1 MKNFTVQFFMPAMI
15 AALTTVIA
23 TSFTSYLLARP
34 WCIQMEQDDGQRILY
49 GQTNCVEPTSDWQ
62 HRPAVHGASI
72 NLEAV
77 NRYQ

>member
-15 AALTTVIA
+15 AALTTIIA

-34 WCIQMEQDDGQRILY
+34 WCIQVEPGDEQRILY
-49 GQTNCVEPTSDWQ
+49 GQTNCVDRNSAWH
-62 HRPAVHGASI
+62 HRPIVHGASI
-72 NLEAV
+72 NAETV

>member
-34 WCIQMEQDDGQRILY
+34 WCIQMEQGEGQRILY
-49 GQTNCVEPTSDWQ
+49 GQTYCVEPSPAWQ
-62 HRPAVHGASI
+62 HRPTVHGASI
-72 NLEAV
+72 QIEAV